1 MKPIYILLILII
13 LVILYQVYTTTNET
27 KNKFDPI
34 IKKPIIKKSILK
46 KPIIET
52 FESIE
57 YYPINFTLP
66 ETMTYVP
73 DDCLPLNLAYNLNN
87 QTITLNGSGQIVA
100 TDTSLNSIDNT
111 TPIILDLVLLKK
123 DRENIL
129 ITVSNIKF
137 SVSQCNGN
145 PSLTIT
151 NINNESTNLIP
162 KVSNESATTNE
173 LFDNSSSSTLLYDSV
188 KGSITIGFVTIPIT
202 PLVFLNSPTL
212 VTIFNENPYNKNNNF
227 VLPKICSSQSCIL
240 TPSLTNLSPIIT
252 VPLNSIDDLVQ
263 NKKLF
268 ALTANIKSRGIP
280 SEKFNDTNTYKV
292 YLTSALSSDGTFG
305 SCNLANGMFKFTK
318 NLTQGSIFNAS
329 STIKTIPLL
338 KDPYKYID
346 FYNIISSNTSSDK
359 IGQSIFYNL
368 SLNYNNYS
376 LSYCLR
382 NCDESNPSGLCSQ
395 DMIKNSVGQASSNLE
410 TNIIVDKYEL
420 KNYMKFK
427 FESDGSVTPYF
438 ISLTNDVEK
447 IYFITNKFNSIDDPT
462 AFKVPVQVPVYG
474 TEGPYF
480 QIPEVIVQ
488 NSMNFTTTK
497 KLPVDGLNTMYT
509 DEEISKF
516 NESATIKPE
525 ETKAFTND
533 AYNNYSIK
541 FTVEEIDPNVINI
554 SKLPLN
560 ES

>member
-46 KPIIET
+46 NPIIET

-66 ETMTYVP
+66 DTMKYVP
-73 DDCLPLNLAYNLNN
+73 DDCFPLTLSYNLNN
-87 QTITLNGSGQIVA
+87 QTIMLNGSGQIVA
-100 TDTSLNSIDNT
+100 TDTSLNSINIS
-111 TPIILDLVLLKK
+111 TPIILDLVLSKK
-123 DRENIL
+123 DHKNVL

-137 SVSQCNGN
+137 NLSQCNGN
-145 PSLTIT
+145 SSVTIT
-151 NINNESTNLIP
+151 NINNEATNLIS
-162 KVSNESATTNE
+162 KVSGAKES
-173 LFDNSSSSTLLYDSV
+173 FDSV
-188 KGSITIGFVTIPIT
+188 NGFITIGIVTIPIT
-202 PLVFLNSPTL
+202 ELVFLNSPTL
-212 VTIFNENPYNKNNNF
+212 ATIFNENPYNKNNNF
-227 VLPKICSSQSCIL
+227 VLPKICSSQSCII

-252 VPLNSIDDLVQ
+252 APLNSIDDLVQ

-268 ALTANIKSRGIP
+268 ALTANIKSQGIP
-280 SEKFNDTNTYKV
+280 SDKFNDTNTYKV
-292 YLTSALSSDGTFG
+292 YLTSALSSDSTYG
-305 SCNLANGMFKFTK
+305 SCNLLNGMFKFTK
-318 NLTQGSIFNAS
+318 NLTQGSIFNVS
-329 STIKTIPLL
+329 STIKNIPLQQE
-338 KDPYKYID
+338 PYKYID

-368 SLNYNNYS
+368 SLNHNNYS

-382 NCDESNPSGLCSQ
+382 NCDEHNPSGLCSQ
-395 DMIKNSVGQASSNLE
+395 DLIKNSIGQGSSNLE
-410 TNIIVDKYEL
+410 TNITVDKYQL

-438 ISLTNDVEK
+438 ISLSNDVEK
-447 IYFITNKFNSIDDPT
+447 IYFITNKFNSIDDPN
-462 AFKVPVQVPVYG
+462 AFKTPVQVPVYG

-480 QIPEVIVQ
+480 EIPDIIVQ
-488 NSMNFTTTK
+488 NSMNFPTTK
-497 KLPVDGLNTMYT
+497 KLPVDGLNAIYT

-516 NESATIKPE
+516 NQSATIKSE
-525 ETKAFTND
+525 ETKAFTNN

-541 FTVEEIDPNVINI
+541 FTIEEIDPTVINI